1 MKKWTFH
8 QKIFYSF
15 FAVLVFWGIVV
26 RLVGLGKWPLAIDE
40 YYFGKSILNI
50 LFTGLPEFP
59 CGGYYDRGIL
69 QQYLTAPLLA
79 FSSDPEWALRIVPV
93 VFNLLGIPAVYLLGK
108 RLGGTSVAFGATIL
122 FSFSLWEIELARFA
136 RMYAPFQAVFLWE
149 LYFLAVI
156 LQERKRWAFI
166 GMFLFAAIGIFVYEG
181 AIFLVLVALVPF
193 LVERRRPPLGD
204 ALVILALFAAAA
216 VSQIVDFRHLGAAVS
231 PDVKSVGGG
240 SSLPVSFPPVLLA
253 SMIHS
258 PVWVFV
264 SIIPMVFLLRAFFCL
279 WLKDREGIHSAGVW
293 TLVLGCT
300 IVNQFALAAD
310 LLLFFLLIGLIT
322 FPRKEKLFRSPL
334 VVVFAS
340 AAVNLFFW
348 SGYALVGAGYSPV
361 RSLKTFFKFPDIF
374 NQVLLPWFSAMP
386 IMTSLLLALL
396 CLGVLLA
403 FTRGIES
410 PELFRSI
417 LAVALGLVMV
427 VGALK
432 TPFTEARYTFFL
444 YPVFLLAACKVLIEI
459 PRFLIRHTPSSRW
472 LGMGFIAIFVLL
484 SEDFGIQ
491 HLTRISSPEINFRTI
506 YLPARQLLYYPRQ
519 DYASPARY
527 VNENIQ
533 DGDLVISLVPVVDF
547 YLDKMDYR
555 FESRESG
562 RFRII
567 SACGG
572 ERDIWSNAPL
582 LSKEEELFRL
592 IDGREGQ
599 VWVLA
604 YSALWHYRAKE
615 ERMIE
620 NKYENALVYASI
632 DKTINVFRIPPNPKR
647 ID

>member
-1 MKKWTFH
+1 
-8 QKIFYSF
+8 
-15 FAVLVFWGIVV
+15 
-26 RLVGLGKWPLAIDE
+26 
-40 YYFGKSILNI
+40 
-50 LFTGLPEFP
+50 
-59 CGGYYDRGIL
+59 
-69 QQYLTAPLLA
+69 
-79 FSSDPEWALRIVPV
+79 
-93 VFNLLGIPAVYLLGK
+93 
-108 RLGGTSVAFGATIL
+108 
-122 FSFSLWEIELARFA
+122 
-136 RMYAPFQAVFLWE
+136 MYAPFQAVFLWE

-459 PRFLIRHTPSSRW
+459 SRFLTRHTPSSRW
-472 LGMGFIAIFVLL
+472 LGMGFIAIFLLL

-491 HLTRISSPEINFRTI
+491 HLTGISSPEINFRTI
-506 YLPARQLLYYPRQ
+506 YPPARQLLYYPRQ
-519 DYASPARY
+519 DYASPARHI
-527 VNENIQ
+527 NENIQ
-533 DGDLVISLVPVVDF
+533 EGDLVISMIPVVDF
-547 YLDKMDYR
+547 YLNKMDYR

-572 ERDIWSNAPL
+572 ERDIWSNARL
-582 LSKEEELFRL
+582 LSREEELFSL
-592 IDGREGQ
+592 IARREKP
-599 VWVLA
+599 VWILA
-604 YSALWHYRAKE
+604 YSALRPYRAKE
-615 ERMIE
+615 EAMIE
-620 NKYENALVYASI
+620 GEYENALVYSNI
-632 DKTINVFRIPPNPKR
+632 DKTINVFRLPPTSKPVN
-647 ID
+647 